1 MIKKIILASFLIP
14 SLSFAASVEE
24 RCFENLLQQAKNT
37 PHFSDLD
44 LTQVQKINGGFK
56 SDPFSVAYYSQSHLN
71 SAMQSELEALENEAQ
86 AAENR
91 AESSAGLASDRAR
104 EAEAAER
111 AFEQA
116 SAEAEEAKE
125 NLNELL
131 QNENADP
138 AEIKIAQDKYEAA
151 AANAAS
157 AQTEKEGKMQE
168 AENAQEVA
176 SDDALEAEKARKAVD
191 DFSQSLEGERQFQ
204 EISKMALPSGLS
216 DIRYFPDRMNQVSG
230 ELIPAIP
237 KYKANRSNIGTVM
250 FQNSIETNL
259 GDVDGD
265 GDNDFIKGYFID
277 SQAVT
282 FGRQLGG
289 LSFPYQ
295 ARDPESA
302 RPWPFGKPYSDL
314 REYLIYT
321 HHLAPAFGG
330 QFLSCGLIKVEPDGS
345 NQLSDLSTGK
355 YGGNAFEGSSY
366 ETTILP
372 KSPES
377 YQFRRGLVTVQALER
392 SNAEQ
397 GAAADRYGKFR
408 VLTLAFDNG
417 SNFLNEFQ
425 TLQLQTQAMTN
436 PPDQSQGMHEIIQR
450 FYALIE
456 DETNLQIVGG
466 LTDYQDEA
474 ALSFNPNQLLASTFE
489 QNSEPNPMVG
499 GIAIGEGLPF
509 ALMKEIENVPDPAI
523 RDYLKMTVTSGYNE
537 IYSKKPESER
547 SEFENKFLNCDLSLD
562 QKIEN
567 IDFLMRNQGAE
578 NLKINNL
585 EFKNLR
591 FGDCAIPFADSRK
604 LKIIENNP
612 FSLRDLLTK
621 YDQKRLALTQEI
633 ESLKSSGVF
642 TGTEA
647 RRINQVS
654 EKIEADFQAEKSNY
668 LAAQKLYSD
677 CQVDFLRH
685 EIGDISKGENLDSI
699 RQKCEE
705 AFAALAQSIP
715 EFGEKAEKF
724 NGLDRSVFP
733 KTEMSAVEN
742 SPLIDEIDSEEILV
756 DLPPESPSEYWA
768 QSRLIY
774 FGLAV
779 LTFLF
784 AAGIFSLIF
793 LFKRSKK

>member
-1 MIKKIILASFLIP
+1 MKKIILASLFFPTLI
-14 SLSFAASVEE
+14 FAATVEE
-24 RCFENLLQQAKNT
+24 RCFENLVKQAKNT

-44 LTQVQKINGGFK
+44 LTQVQKVNGGFK
-56 SDPFSVAYYSQSHLN
+56 SEPFSVAYYSQSHLA
-71 SAMQSELEALENEAQ
+71 SAKGAELDSLKQ
-86 AAENR
+86 AAQS
-91 AESSAGLASDRAR
+91 AEDKARSSAALASDLMQ
-104 EAEAAER
+104 EADSAER

-216 DIRYFPDRMNQVSG
+216 DIRYFPDRMNEVSG
-230 ELIPAIP
+230 ELVPATS

-282 FGRQLGG
+282 FGDRLGG
-289 LSFPYQ
+289 LQFPYQ
-295 ARDPESA
+295 ARDPESS

-330 QFLSCGLIKVEPDGS
+330 QFLSCGLVKVDPDGE
-345 NQLSDLSTGK
+345 NTLSDLNSGN
-355 YGGNAFEGSSY
+355 YDGNAFEGSSY

-372 KSPES
+372 RSSEN
-377 YQFRRGLVTVQALER
+377 YQFRRGLVTVQALEKNFGEEA
-392 SNAEQ
+392 SDPIPYA
-397 GAAADRYGKFR
+397 KFR
-408 VLTLAFDNG
+408 VLTLAFDN
-417 SNFLNEFQ
+417 SSSFLNEFK
-425 TLQLQTQAMTN
+425 TLQLQAQAMTS
-436 PPDQSQGMHEIIQR
+436 PPDQSLGLHENIQR
-450 FYALIE
+450 FYDLIA

-466 LTDYQDEA
+466 LTDYQDED
-474 ALSFNPNQLLASTFE
+474 ALSFKTNQLLASTFGQSPE
-489 QNSEPNPMVG
+489 KNPLAG

-654 EKIEADFQAEKSNY
+654 EKIEADFQAEKSDY

-685 EIGDISKGENLDSI
+685 EIGDISEGENLDSI

-705 AFAALAQSIP
+705 DFAALAQSIP
-715 EFGEKAEKF
+715 EFAENAEKF
-724 NGLDRSVFP
+724 SGLDRNVFP

-742 SPLIDEIDSEEILV
+742 PPLMDEIDSEEILV